1 MRRPPTSLA
10 GILKINIARPCAS
23 QKDIPFCNHW
33 FSGALLVLGSVMT
46 QLSSKHIRQNGFICF
61 IPKEVSHRKFAPPK
75 KPLKLV
81 AWHRQ
86 SISHTLDP
94 LTLEATDSWRLTLQ
108 VWWMQWLLVGGC
120 KLANF
125 QCFEAKDVLNRNLA
139 RAPFIAP
146 YAEGN
151 LDTPEL
157 RFWLPS
163 LPTSSE
169 GLKGFSSCKWFMF
182 TCDSSSI
189 NIRSKMNFYARLK
202 KRKKRQNSIK
212 HAW

>member
-1 MRRPPTSLA
+1 MRISK
-10 GILKINIARPCAS
+10 GHSILQPLIFRGFVGFRK
-23 QKDIPFCNHW
+23 CNDSTE
-33 FSGALLVLGSVMT
+33 FKT
-46 QLSSKHIRQNGFICF
+46 YSSKWVHMFHPQRSFEQKIR
-61 IPKEVSHRKFAPPK
+61 PPK

-108 VWWMQWLLVGGC
+108 VWWIQWLLVGGC

-139 RAPFIAP
+139 IAPFIAP

-151 LDTPEL
+151 LDTPSSVSG
-157 RFWLPS
+157 S
-163 LPTSSE
+163 LPFQPAR
-169 GLKGFSSCKWFMF
+169 KVWRDFRAANDSCSHA
-182 TCDSSSI
+182 SSSI
-189 NIRSKMNFYARLK
+189 NIRSKMNPMPV
-202 KRKKRQNSIK
+202 
-212 HAW
+212 

>member
-1 MRRPPTSLA
+1 MRISK
-10 GILKINIARPCAS
+10 GHSILQPLIFRGFVGFRK
-23 QKDIPFCNHW
+23 CNDSTE
-33 FSGALLVLGSVMT
+33 FKT
-46 QLSSKHIRQNGFICF
+46 YSSKWVHMFHPQRSFEQKIR
-61 IPKEVSHRKFAPPK
+61 PPK

-125 QCFEAKDVLNRNLA
+125 QSFEAKDVLNRNLA

-182 TCDSSSI
+182 TCFFLNKHQIEDESH
-189 NIRSKMNFYARLK
+189 ARLK
-202 KRKKRQNSIK
+202 KRKNDKIQ
-212 HAW
+212 